1 MPLNKLENFI
11 KSTEGRILYV
21 NPNDIN
27 SSDDITNQGNSLT
40 KPFKTIQ
47 RALIESA
54 RFSYL
59 RGSNNDITEKT
70 TILLMPGEH
79 VVDNRPG
86 FAIKDSSGAKAVS
99 PAGTET
105 AAQDTLSLTLQS
117 VFDLTQSDNI
127 LYKFNSIKGGV
138 VVPRGTSIVGLDL
151 RKTKIRPKY
160 VPNPTDADVDGS
172 AIFRVTGACYFWQF
186 SIFDGREDGVVY
198 TDPVDFSANNQSKPT
213 FSHHKLTCFEYAD
226 GVNIPSGYDLT
237 DLQMY
242 YSKLSNAFNLA
253 SGRDIDQKYP
263 DDRLGFYPQRPEW
276 EIVGAFAAD
285 PINISSVISGDGFT
299 PSSVITVTTST
310 EHGLTADTP
319 IKIKGVAEADYN
331 VSGKVQAV
339 LSATQFT
346 YSIPFV
352 RANLPASPSVSS
364 ATVTIE
370 TDTVSGAS
378 PYIFNI
384 SLRSVYGMQGMHA
397 DGSKSSGFRSMVV
410 AQFTA
415 VSLQKDDRAFV
426 KYNESSR
433 VYDSIAI
440 TKQTG
445 STLSTQSSSTN
456 PDTVYHLDPNAI
468 YRSGWETS
476 HIKMSNDAF
485 VQIVSVFAIGF
496 TFHFDIRSG
505 GDASITN
512 SNSNF
517 GQHSLHAEGF
527 RKEAFNK
534 DTHGYITNIITPRA
548 ITSTQ
553 EQIDWVSVDVG
564 LTTQIGISSHL
575 YLFGYDNAD
584 IAPPSITQGYRIG
597 SKLDD
602 KLRVVAGAGTSV
614 APVRMADNVVGSSS
628 TIAFGSVTS
637 VKSHVVTSGPSSS
650 VLTIGAHDIQTGET
664 IRIISDCGDLP
675 ENLAA
680 NTIYYA
686 IRVSTSEIKVSST
699 KANAENNLAITIYGG
714 TELRVESRVS
724 DKNPGDI
731 GHPIQWDSV
740 YSNWFVLSDIDNEI
754 YRVLDSQG
762 VAGIGVR
769 SNDAFVYRTEDDRS
783 LDEKIF
789 KVRYVVPKDV
799 PSAKDPG
806 EGFIIQETSTTGARS
821 DSDFTLTSI
830 TSADYDYGRNP
841 RFIST
846 CTVSTSTVTVIADLP
861 HDLSVGDQVIIK
873 NVTSTSNATGADD
886 TGFNGTF
893 AVTGVTNAHTF
904 TYESTDVKG
913 IVHTLGTFNSDTNT
927 RSTSLPRFE
936 RNDHKK
942 NLYIYRKEQIT
953 PYIYGVQDGV
963 FHLYVTNA
971 DNAVSTEFTD
981 YKYSQQIEDLYP
993 QMDKD
998 NENDS
1003 PQSAVSFAKR
1013 APIGEVVT
1021 SDLKKS
1027 ITRESLDLTLK
1038 TFHKGLEVTGV
1049 TTSSGISTITFGRE
1063 HGFSGLATYS
1073 SFDGG
1078 SGHSDGT
1085 YYNVKL
1091 YNEIGLSNWDGATAK
1106 AVVSGGSVVA
1116 VDILSG
1122 GSGYGDGE
1130 TLYFDS
1136 ATIGGS
1142 ASANLTIATAG
1153 ISTNIGDV
1161 VQLTGIGT
1169 TTDGYYRIASI
1180 PAANQIAVGHTGGD
1194 PVIIQGSYVLPLGP
1208 SIKVS
1213 SVTTFDSVT
1222 GISTVTCSGA
1232 HGLFAGNRFRLIDSD
1247 KNNIGDYLVKER
1259 VGVNTFTIHTG
1270 ASVGTADYVLRH
1282 GISANDAVSDS
1293 TNENLGT
1300 RSITLYGNDY
1310 LTLEGDI
1317 TASGTA
1323 LAVSLPSSGIGT
1335 LARFPL
1341 GSHIQV
1347 GAEIMRITSSTLT
1360 GSSNNE
1366 ITVLRGQLGT
1376 VVSEHKAG
1384 SLVKKI
1390 NPIPT
1395 EVRRPAIA
1403 RASGHTFEY
1412 LGFGPG
1418 NYSTGL
1424 PQVQVNSLNERE
1436 VFLAQSQEKSGGV
1449 IVYTGMNN
1457 DGDFYIGNK
1466 RVSSATGV
1474 ERTFD
1479 APIPT
1484 ITGEETSI
1492 SSVVFDEVV
1501 IKERLKVEGGNSG
1514 TVLSQFDGPVTFN
1527 GETKFNNVLKLNDNL
1542 SVSGHIE
1549 ITNTTDST
1557 SKDTGAL
1564 IVDGGVGI
1572 EKNLYV
1578 GAGASIS
1585 DDLYVAGNAEI
1596 VGVTTT
1602 HDLVK
1607 LQSTQGNTLGDVDTG
1622 ALQIDGG
1629 AGIAE
1634 NLTVGGGTSI
1644 TGDLRVRGNIVVE
1657 GTGLFPIGSI
1667 ILWYGAV
1674 GDIPTGWSL
1683 CNGQTV
1689 GAYTTPDLRERF
1701 VVGAGGDN
1709 STVTGSGYSVGDTG
1723 GVNEVTLTTNQMPVH
1738 NHSHS
1743 LSGSNKSLIDSNKV
1757 FQYGGD
1763 AVGAHG
1769 YSNGNVSIS
1778 GSINNTGGGAAHE
1791 NRPPYY
1797 ALCYIMRTS

>member
-1 MPLNKLENFI
+1 
-11 KSTEGRILYV
+11 
-21 NPNDIN
+21 
-27 SSDDITNQGNSLT
+27 
-40 KPFKTIQ
+40 
-47 RALIESA
+47 
-54 RFSYL
+54 
-59 RGSNNDITEKT
+59 
-70 TILLMPGEH
+70 
-79 VVDNRPG
+79 
-86 FAIKDSSGAKAVS
+86 
-99 PAGTET
+99 
-105 AAQDTLSLTLQS
+105 
-117 VFDLTQSDNI
+117 
-127 LYKFNSIKGGV
+127 
-138 VVPRGTSIVGLDL
+138 
-151 RKTKIRPKY
+151 
-160 VPNPTDADVDGS
+160 
-172 AIFRVTGACYFWQF
+172 
-186 SIFDGREDGVVY
+186 
-198 TDPVDFSANNQSKPT
+198 
-213 FSHHKLTCFEYAD
+213 
-226 GVNIPSGYDLT
+226 
-237 DLQMY
+237 
-242 YSKLSNAFNLA
+242 
-253 SGRDIDQKYP
+253 
-263 DDRLGFYPQRPEW
+263 
-276 EIVGAFAAD
+276 
-285 PINISSVISGDGFT
+285 
-299 PSSVITVTTST
+299 
-310 EHGLTADTP
+310 
-319 IKIKGVAEADYN
+319 
-331 VSGKVQAV
+331 
-339 LSATQFT
+339 
-346 YSIPFV
+346 
-352 RANLPASPSVSS
+352 
-364 ATVTIE
+364 
-370 TDTVSGAS
+370 
-378 PYIFNI
+378 
-384 SLRSVYGMQGMHA
+384 
-397 DGSKSSGFRSMVV
+397 
-410 AQFTA
+410 
-415 VSLQKDDRAFV
+415 
-426 KYNESSR
+426 
-433 VYDSIAI
+433 
-440 TKQTG
+440 
-445 STLSTQSSSTN
+445 
-456 PDTVYHLDPNAI
+456 
-468 YRSGWETS
+468 
-476 HIKMSNDAF
+476 
-485 VQIVSVFAIGF
+485 
-496 TFHFDIRSG
+496 
-505 GDASITN
+505 
-512 SNSNF
+512 
-517 GQHSLHAEGF
+517 
-527 RKEAFNK
+527 
-534 DTHGYITNIITPRA
+534 
-548 ITSTQ
+548 
-553 EQIDWVSVDVG
+553 
-564 LTTQIGISSHL
+564 
-575 YLFGYDNAD
+575 
-584 IAPPSITQGYRIG
+584 
-597 SKLDD
+597 
-602 KLRVVAGAGTSV
+602 
-614 APVRMADNVVGSSS
+614 
-628 TIAFGSVTS
+628 
-637 VKSHVVTSGPSSS
+637 
-650 VLTIGAHDIQTGET
+650 
-664 IRIISDCGDLP
+664 
-675 ENLAA
+675 
-680 NTIYYA
+680 
-686 IRVSTSEIKVSST
+686 
-699 KANAENNLAITIYGG
+699 
-714 TELRVESRVS
+714 
-724 DKNPGDI
+724 
-731 GHPIQWDSV
+731 
-740 YSNWFVLSDIDNEI
+740 
-754 YRVLDSQG
+754 
-762 VAGIGVR
+762 
-769 SNDAFVYRTEDDRS
+769 
-783 LDEKIF
+783 
-789 KVRYVVPKDV
+789 
-799 PSAKDPG
+799 
-806 EGFIIQETSTTGARS
+806 
-821 DSDFTLTSI
+821 
-830 TSADYDYGRNP
+830 
-841 RFIST
+841 
-846 CTVSTSTVTVIADLP
+846 
-861 HDLSVGDQVIIK
+861 
-873 NVTSTSNATGADD
+873 
-886 TGFNGTF
+886 
-893 AVTGVTNAHTF
+893 
-904 TYESTDVKG
+904 
-913 IVHTLGTFNSDTNT
+913 
-927 RSTSLPRFE
+927 
-936 RNDHKK
+936 
-942 NLYIYRKEQIT
+942 
-953 PYIYGVQDGV
+953 
-963 FHLYVTNA
+963 
-971 DNAVSTEFTD
+971 
-981 YKYSQQIEDLYP
+981 
-993 QMDKD
+993 MDKD

-1027 ITRESLDLTLK
+1027 ITRESVDLTLK
-1038 TFHKGLEVTGV
+1038 TFQKGLEVTGV

-1116 VDILSG
+1116 VDVLSG

-1142 ASANLTIATAG
+1142 ASANITIATVG

-1169 TTDGYYRIASI
+1169 VTDGYYRISSI
-1180 PAANQIAVGHTGGD
+1180 PATNQIAVGHTGGD
-1194 PVIIQGSYVLPLGP
+1194 PVVIQGSYVLPLGP

-1213 SVTTFDSVT
+1213 SVTTFDSIT

-1270 ASVGTADYVLRH
+1270 ASVGTADYILRH
-1282 GISANDAVSDS
+1282 GISANDAISDS

-1317 TASGTA
+1317 TVSSTA
-1323 LAVSLPSSGIGT
+1323 LAVSSPSSGIGT

-1360 GSSNNE
+1360 GSNNNE

-1376 VVSEHKAG
+1376 VITEHKAG

-1484 ITGEETSI
+1484 ITGQETSI

-1527 GETKFNNVLKLNDNL
+1527 GETKFNDTLKLNDAL
-1542 SVSGHIE
+1542 TVSGQIE
-1549 ITNTTDST
+1549 VTNTTDST

-1578 GAGASIS
+1578 GAGVSVT
-1585 DDLYVAGNAEI
+1585 DDLYVGGNAEI

-1607 LQSTQGNTLGDVDTG
+1607 LQSTQSNTLGDVDTG

-1644 TGDLRVRGNIVVE
+1644 TGDLRVKGNIVVE

-1674 GDIPTGWSL
+1674 GSIPTGWSL

-1723 GVNEVTLTTNQMPVH
+1723 GVNEVTLTTNQMPTH

-1743 LSGSNKSLIDSNKV
+1743 LSGSNKSLIDSTKV

-1769 YSNGNVSIS
+1769 YSNSNVSIS
-1778 GSINNTGGGAAHE
+1778 GSINNAGGGAAHE